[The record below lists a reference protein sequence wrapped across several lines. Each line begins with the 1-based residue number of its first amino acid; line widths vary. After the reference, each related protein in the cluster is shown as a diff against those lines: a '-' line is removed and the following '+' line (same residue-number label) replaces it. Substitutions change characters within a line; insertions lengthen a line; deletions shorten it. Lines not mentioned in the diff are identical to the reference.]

1 MRRGGGG
8 RGSGAGESP
17 RRSLARG
24 MLHGVGGEYRRSAAP
39 TPCSLPGMLGG
50 AERRRRAFPAKG
62 KQQAAASY
70 AGRLLLSA
78 PERNASARGLKAA
91 R

>member
-1 MRRGGGG
+1 
-8 RGSGAGESP
+8 
-17 RRSLARG
+17 
-24 MLHGVGGEYRRSAAP
+24 
-39 TPCSLPGMLGG
+39 MLGG